1 MKRGSKAWMHEH
13 VTDPYVK
20 RARAEG
26 WRSRAAFKLDEIDRR
41 DRLLRPGMLV
51 VDLGAAPGGWSQLAA
66 QRVQPDGRVIAVDLI
81 DLQPL
86 PYVEFV
92 GGDFAEE
99 ECLTRVVQSM
109 GGRLADLVLSDM
121 APNLSGIALTDAARM
136 SRLAALALEF
146 ASTRLRSG
154 GSLLVKV
161 FHGRGFD
168 ELRAEMARAF
178 ETVAVRKPGASRDRS
193 SEVYLVGRAK
203 R

>member
-41 DRLLRPGMLV
+41 DRLLRPGMLI

-66 QRVQPDGRVIAVDLI
+66 QRVQPGGRVIAVDLI

-92 GGDFAEE
+92 RGDFAEE

-109 GGRLADLVLSDM
+109 DGRQADLVLSDM
-121 APNLSGIALTDAARM
+121 APNVSGIAVTDAARM

-146 ASTRLRSG
+146 ACTRLRSG
-154 GSLLVKV
+154 GNLLVKV

-168 ELRAEMARAF
+168 ELRAEMARVF
-178 ETVAVRKPGASRDRS
+178 ETVAVRKPVASRDRS
-193 SEVYLVGRAK
+193 SEVYLLGRDK